1 MATNSQKVAQIQEAF
16 NQETAAGW
24 ISNLWDNYNNQ
35 RSGKLQEWAELQ
47 RYIFATDTQT
57 TSNSSLP
64 WKNSTTIPKICQ
76 IRDNLHSNYMASLF
90 PNDNWLTWM
99 AYDEKSASKQKAKI
113 IRGYMENKSR
123 EGGLRSV
130 ISKLIY
136 DYIDYGNAFSTTSF
150 ERRFNM
156 VDGENVP
163 DFIGPTAVR
172 IHPLDIVF
180 NPLAASFDKTFKII
194 RSVKTIGELLK
205 LAQDNPDQSFW
216 ADVLNKRM
224 ERVALLSGYKKE
236 DFDKAVQIAADGFGD
251 YYQYLQSDYV
261 EILEFYGDYQ
271 DADGTLH
278 VGRRITITDRAHVAQ
293 DIKIPTYSGRPGIYH
308 VGWRER
314 SDNLW
319 AMGPLDN
326 LVGLQYRLDHLENAK
341 ADAFDLAIQPPLKI
355 IGEVEAFVWGPSAE
369 IHLDENGD
377 VQEVAKNLNSVI
389 TAASEME
396 AIEARMELYAGAPRE
411 AMGIRSPGEK
421 TAFEVQVL
429 ENAASRIFQQK
440 ISQFEVEM
448 LEKLLNGM
456 FEEAHR
462 NMDMP
467 DVVRTFDSD
476 LNAVEFT
483 KITKSDITAKGIL
496 RPIGARH
503 FAQQANQLQNVIGI
517 FNSPIGQLIA
527 PHTSAKE
534 LTRFVEDVTDL
545 RGYAIFR
552 DNVGIIEQKET
563 ATMMNQ
569 ASEDLQVESSVDV
582 SGVE

>member
-1 MATNSQKVAQIQEAF
+1 MATNSQKVAQIREAF

-47 RYIFATDTQT
+47 KYIFATDTQT
-57 TSNSSLP
+57 TSNSYLP

-99 AYDEKSASKQKAKI
+99 AYDEKSATKGKAKI
-113 IRGYMENKSR
+113 IRGYMENKAR

-136 DYIDYGNAFSTTSF
+136 DYIDYGNAFATTSF

-172 IHPLDIVF
+172 IHPLDVVF
-180 NPLAASFDKTFKII
+180 NPLASSFDKTFKII

-236 DFDKAVQIAADGFGD
+236 DFDKAVQIAADGFGN
-251 YYQYLQSDYV
+251 YYEYLQSDYV

-271 DADGTLH
+271 DSDGTLH

-293 DIKIPTYSGRPGIYH
+293 DIKIPTYSGRPSIYH

-483 KITKSDITAKGIL
+483 RITKSDITAKGIL